1 MSDAPTYIW
10 INREFGML
18 NLSKV
23 RAIRPVI
30 IEDKGV
36 YLITLEEYAEVGIK
50 KPISIGFPDLETLQ
64 DYYNG
69 ICSSLNIIGV
79 PDINGNNKSS
89 TEASSDN
96 LEGDNR
102 KSENS

>member
-1 MSDAPTYIW
+1 MSNAPYYIW
-10 INREFGML
+10 INKEFGLL

-30 IEDKGV
+30 IEDKNLF
-36 YLITLEEYAEVGIK
+36 LITLEEYAEVGIK
-50 KPISIGFPDLETLQ
+50 KPISIGFPNLETLQ

-69 ICSSLNIIGV
+69 ICNTLNIIGA
-79 PDINGNNKSS
+79 PDINGNNQSS
-89 TEASSDN
+89 AETSSDN
-96 LEGDNR
+96 LEGGNR